1 MKPLT
6 AEWVQKAEDDF
17 VVAQKMFRARKQP
30 VYDAVCFHAQQCAE
44 KYLKA
49 YLQEHD
55 QDIPKIHKLLDLLKL
70 CKEIDTS
77 LEILLPDLKELERF
91 SVNVRYPGTS
101 ADKDEARIAFKAAQA
116 VKVFLKQRLGIS

>member
-17 VVAQKMFRARKQP
+17 IVAQKMFRARKQP

-49 YLQEHD
+49 YLQED
-55 QDIPKIHKLLDLLKL
+55 GRDIPKIHKLLDLLKL
-70 CKEIDTS
+70 CKEIDS
-77 LEILLPDLKELERF
+77 SMEILLPDLTELERF
-91 SVNVRYPGTS
+91 AINVRYPGMS
-101 ADKDEARIAFKAAQA
+101 ADKDEARIAYKAVQA
-116 VKVFLKQRLGIS
+116 VRELLRQRLRI